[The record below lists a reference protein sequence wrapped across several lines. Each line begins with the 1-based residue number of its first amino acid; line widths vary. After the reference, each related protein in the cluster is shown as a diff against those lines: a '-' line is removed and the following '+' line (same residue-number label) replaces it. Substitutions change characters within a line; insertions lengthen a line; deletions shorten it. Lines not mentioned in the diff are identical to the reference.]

1 MTVWTGQMKLRT
13 GTIGGLLLTVDWTDE
28 VEDRD
33 NWRAVVNS
41 GLDR

>member
-1 MTVWTGQMKLRT
+1 MKLRT
-13 GTIGGLLLTVDWTDE
+13 GTIGGLLLTVDWTDAG
-28 VEDRD
+28 EDRD